1 MNAIAIVAGK
11 EFRDGLRNRWVLA
24 IAVVLGLLA
33 TGIAY
38 FGAAASGAVGFTSL
52 STTIVS
58 LASLA
63 VFLIPLIA
71 LMLAYDAVIGEHEQ
85 GTLLLLLTYPLTRQS
100 LLLGKFLGHGLILA
114 AATVV
119 GFGVA
124 GVVIGLGAEDI
135 GIGELVRALG
145 MFILSAVLLGWVF
158 VALAYLVS
166 VLVSEKSRAAGL
178 ALVLWFLFVLVFDLA
193 LLALLVG
200 AGEHIG
206 QQWLSYLLLL
216 NPTECF
222 RLLNLSGFPAAQAA
236 SGVSSVAAGG
246 VLHPASL
253 LFSLTAWIVVPLAL
267 AVWRFRYR
275 HA

>member
-1 MNAIAIVAGK
+1 
-11 EFRDGLRNRWVLA
+11 
-24 IAVVLGLLA
+24 
-33 TGIAY
+33 
-38 FGAAASGAVGFTSL
+38 
-52 STTIVS
+52 
-58 LASLA
+58 
-63 VFLIPLIA
+63 
-71 LMLAYDAVIGEHEQ
+71 MLAYDAVIGEHEQ
-85 GTLLLLLTYPLTRQS
+85 GTLLLLLTYPLTRPS

-114 AATVV
+114 VATVV

-124 GVVIGLGAEDI
+124 GVVIGFGAEDI
-135 GIGELVRALG
+135 AVGELARALG

-178 ALVLWFLFVLVFDLA
+178 ALLLWFLFVLVFDLA
-193 LLALLVG
+193 MLALLVG

-206 QQWLSYLLLL
+206 PQWLSYLLLL

-246 VLHPASL
+246 ALHPASL
-253 LFSLTAWIVVPLAL
+253 LTSLTAWIAVPLAL
-267 AVWRFRYR
+267 AVWRFRHR

>member
-1 MNAIAIVAGK
+1 MNAILTVAGK

-24 IAVVLGLLA
+24 IALVLGLLA
-33 TGIAY
+33 VGIAY

-71 LMLAYDAVIGEHEQ
+71 LMLAYDAVIGEQEQ
-85 GTLLLLLTYPLTRQS
+85 GTLLLLLTYPLSRTS

-114 AATVV
+114 TATVT

-124 GVVIGLGAEDI
+124 GLVISIGAEDI
-135 GIGELVRALG
+135 VLGELVRSLG
-145 MFILSAVLLGWVF
+145 LFILSAVLLGWVF

-178 ALVLWFLFVLVFDLA
+178 ALVLWFLFVLVFDLV

-200 AGEHIG
+200 AGERIG
-206 QQWLSYLLLL
+206 REGLTYLLLL

-222 RLLNLSGFPAAQAA
+222 RLLNLTGFPAAQTAA
-236 SGVSSVAAGG
+236 GVTSVAADGA
-246 VLHPASL
+246 LRPAALLTSL
-253 LFSLTAWIVVPLAL
+253 LAWIAVPLAL
-267 AVWRFRYR
+267 AVWRFRNR